1 MIVASI
7 PLKAINA
14 PPEIVASLSQS
25 KAVDIGLNCPD
36 EPLETMIPPVCSK
49 VPLDKRIQEYIIR
62 YIEPFSRFDYCKKKV
77 EEYIAAREEEKAEN
91 ADADEDI
98 EPSTET
104 AVIAEDT
111 KAEEEE

>member
-1 MIVASI
+1 MRQI
-7 PLKAINA
+7 P
-14 PPEIVASLSQS
+14 SG
-25 KAVDIGLNCPD
+25 AVIAFAYL
-36 EPLETMIPPVCSK
+36 VS
-49 VPLDKRIQEYIIR
+49 VKRKR
-62 YIEPFSRFDYCKKKV
+62 AADKKKV
-77 EEYIAAREEEKAEN
+77 EEYIAAREDEKAEN